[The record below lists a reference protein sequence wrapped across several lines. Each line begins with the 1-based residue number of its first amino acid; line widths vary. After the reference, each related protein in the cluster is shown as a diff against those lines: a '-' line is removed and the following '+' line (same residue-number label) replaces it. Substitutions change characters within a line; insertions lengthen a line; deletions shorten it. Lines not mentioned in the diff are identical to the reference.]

1 MTGMRNRCASAVTDS
16 DLDRAAIHSPG
27 DLKAFSGE
35 RIRVQDGIAEKL
47 ADDERR
53 VAHRVIENSD
63 RAELIGKRPAREG
76 DTGRRTRQVDD
87 SRRPHLLSHP
97 PGTATHY
104 LAHRGF
110 RCPDWRQRKPV
121 KPQELITTSWRLP
134 ARERVVA
141 ALFQASK
148 ALRLWDDQLTC
159 VLRYGI
165 VIRSRVP
172 GRRLSRR
179 DAGGSGGRV
188 PPPLQ
193 AP

>member
-87 SRRPHLLSHP
+87 SRRPHLL
-97 PGTATHY
+97 ATRPSIATQY
-104 LAHRGF
+104 LAHRG
-110 RCPDWRQRKPV
+110 CQMPG
-121 KPQELITTSWRLP
+121 L
-134 ARERVVA
+134 
-141 ALFQASK
+141 
-148 ALRLWDDQLTC
+148 
-159 VLRYGI
+159 VLAETVRT
-165 VIRSRVP
+165 
-172 GRRLSRR
+172 
-179 DAGGSGGRV
+179 
-188 PPPLQ
+188 
-193 AP
+193 